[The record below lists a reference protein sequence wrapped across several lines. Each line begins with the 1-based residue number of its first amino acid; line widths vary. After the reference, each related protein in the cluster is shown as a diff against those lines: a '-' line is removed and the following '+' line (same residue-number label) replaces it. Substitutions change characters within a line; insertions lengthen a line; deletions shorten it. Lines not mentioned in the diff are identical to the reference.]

1 MSPQKKQALQK
12 ILEALIPYW
21 DLAEWFLL
29 ILEKWE
35 NDELI
40 EQLYDKIKS
49 EIKKINNEK
58 NRKNI
63 KNTLKQIKKKEEK
76 EKQEENEYLEDLIS
90 NI

>member
-1 MSPQKKQALQK
+1 MTPKKKQALQK
-12 ILEALIPYW
+12 ILEALVPYW
-21 DLAEWFLL
+21 DMAEWFLL
-29 ILEKWE
+29 LLKEWW

-40 EQLYDKIKS
+40 EQLYNKIKS

-63 KNTLKQIKKKEEK
+63 KSALKNIKKKEEK
-76 EKQEENEYLEDLIS
+76 ERNEENEYLEDLIN